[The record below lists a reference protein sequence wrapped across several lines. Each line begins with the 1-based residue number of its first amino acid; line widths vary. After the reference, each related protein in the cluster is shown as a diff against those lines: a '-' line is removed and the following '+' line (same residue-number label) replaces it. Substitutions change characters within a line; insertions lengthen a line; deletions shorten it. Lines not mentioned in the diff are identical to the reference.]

1 MVLAL
6 LAIIVVASLIGIA
19 IVLLLPW
26 FPEQGSKVAPQI
38 DTFWDVLIV
47 VSVPI
52 FVAVTA
58 MILFSI
64 WRWRQMPGEEGL
76 DGPPIHGSTKLEV
89 IWTAVPTIIIAV
101 LTAYAAILLVD
112 IQAAPAKGTRV
123 VQVNGIQF
131 AWSFTT
137 KTDAGVVK
145 TDRLYLPVNEPVK
158 FDVRSKDV
166 IHDFWVPAFRLKV
179 DAVPGITTSYS
190 LTPTKL
196 GTFDVVCAE
205 LCGLGHAYMRQT
217 VTVLPRDR
225 YDAVM
230 AGLADEAG
238 VKPLPAGA
246 DSAALGKQVFVAG
259 NPQTGATAC
268 GACHT
273 MKAAGTNGV
282 TGPNLDEMLA
292 EDNAASIKEMIVK
305 PNIEIVKGYSKGV
318 MPADYAST
326 LPKAQL
332 AALVKYIDQ
341 SVHGK
346 G

>member
-19 IVLLLPW
+19 LVLMLPW
-26 FPEQGSKVAPQI
+26 FPAQGSNVASEI

-47 VSVPI
+47 VSVPV
-52 FVAVTA
+52 FVAVTS
-58 MILFSI
+58 MLLFSI

-89 IWTAVPTIIIAV
+89 LWTAVPTVIIAA

-112 IQAAPAKGTRV
+112 IQAAPAKSTRV
-123 VQVNGIQF
+123 VQVTGIQF

-145 TDRLYLPVNEPVK
+145 TNRLYLPVNEPVK

-217 VTVLPRDR
+217 VTVLPRAR

-230 AGLADEAG
+230 AGI
-238 VKPLPAGA
+238 A
-246 DSAALGKQVFVAG
+246 DSAGAKPLASGSDSSALGKQIFVAG
-259 NPQTGATAC
+259 NPQTGAAGC
-268 GACHT
+268 GTCHT
-273 MKAAGTNGV
+273 MKAAGTNGAI
-282 TGPNLDEMLA
+282 GPNLDEMLTK
-292 EDNAASIKEMIVK
+292 DNAASIREMIVK

-318 MPADYAST
+318 MPANYGST
-326 LPKAQL
+326 LSKAQL
-332 AALVKYIDQ
+332 DALVKYIDQ